1 MTKFYQMLLE
11 SRYTGSKTP
20 IFQLNPSAKDL
31 KTLRFAKDP
40 DGRVHSCITIDGKDY
55 RCRSEMLVIK
65 DDTVFALKLED
76 GKLKDGRPYV
86 LPGGSLEEGLTV
98 EENAAK
104 ETKEEAR
111 INVKN
116 PRYSGISYGV
126 QYTEGSTNKH
136 FNYYGAITF
145 VCIGEFDSVYKGY
158 INMDD
163 TEPEMLKSGK
173 FYNPS
178 DIEFIKY
185 HKMALKKAGL

>member
-20 IFQLNPSAKDL
+20 IFQLNPSSKDL

-98 EENAAK
+98 EEKKVLRKECIKNAGK
-104 ETKEEAR
+104 
-111 INVKN
+111 
-116 PRYSGISYGV
+116 YD
-126 QYTEGSTNKH
+126 TNSVIKTLSKYL
-136 FNYYGAITF
+136 N
-145 VCIGEFDSVYKGY
+145 DS
-158 INMDD
+158 I
-163 TEPEMLKSGK
+163 
-173 FYNPS
+173 
-178 DIEFIKY
+178 
-185 HKMALKKAGL
+185 